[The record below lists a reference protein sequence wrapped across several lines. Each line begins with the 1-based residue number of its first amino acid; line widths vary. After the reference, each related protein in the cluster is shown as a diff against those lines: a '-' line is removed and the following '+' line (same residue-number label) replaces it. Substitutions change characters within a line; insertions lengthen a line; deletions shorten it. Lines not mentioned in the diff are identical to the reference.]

1 MGQFK
6 ELRKCRLL
14 PPPVLSQTSL
24 LPLVLHLWKLV
35 CVGFSV
41 CFHFVYRLLWL
52 HRVSEP
58 GDRSYEFAAPARSA
72 LEFSGGEAF
81 LYVCGSSGVR

>member
-6 ELRKCRLL
+6 ELRIVRMKMAGCVTAP
-14 PPPVLSQTSL
+14 PPPVPSQTSL
-24 LPLVLHLWKLV
+24 LPLALHLWKLV

-52 HRVSEP
+52 HQVSKP
-58 GDRSYEFAAPARSA
+58 GGRSYEFAA
-72 LEFSGGEAF
+72 L
-81 LYVCGSSGVR
+81 LVLH